1 MPSRSIRRTARPVYT
16 RWNLPKCRATLSGC
30 ARGAPYPETVLNLF
44 WKSRNLPTT
53 PEPALAEQ
61 QARVRLLNEELSQLR
76 GAAVERTRTT
86 DTKASFLVVAAGF
99 LAGVAGSE
107 LVDSDAVHRAGAALA
122 HSCDCRRVGN
132 GPVAACAE
140 RSSARHVVD
149 TYVNANMSPETLEDH
164 LLEIRTKEVEKR
176 NAQNES
182 KAGLTKWGFGFIL
195 LIAAMASSL
204 AVVVVTAI
212 LGA

>member
-1 MPSRSIRRTARPVYT
+1 MM
-16 RWNLPKCRATLSGC
+16 
-30 ARGAPYPETVLNLF
+30 LNAF
-44 WKSRNLPTT
+44 WKSREDPA
-53 PEPALAEQ
+53 PAEPALTQQ

-107 LVDSDAVHRAGAALA
+107 LVDSDTWFIGLVPLSLTLATVVVSAMALWPRAL
-122 HSCDCRRVGN
+122 SV
-132 GPVAACAE
+132 P
-140 RSSARHVVD
+140 SARSVVD
-149 TYVNANMSPETLEDH
+149 TYVNADMSPETLEDH

-176 NAQNES
+176 NTQNES
-182 KAGLTKWGFGFIL
+182 KAGLTKWGFIL

>member
-1 MPSRSIRRTARPVYT
+1 MEPAEVSYVRS
-16 RWNLPKCRATLSGC
+16 
-30 ARGAPYPETVLNLF
+30 APYPETVINLP
-44 WKSRNLPTT
+44 WKSRPALAD
-53 PEPALAEQ
+53 PEPAVTLK

-76 GAAVERTRTT
+76 AAAVERTRTT

-107 LVDSDAVHRAGAALA
+107 LVNADTWFIGLVPLSLTLATVVVSAMALWPRAL
-122 HSCDCRRVGN
+122 SV
-132 GPVAACAE
+132 P
-140 RSSARHVVD
+140 SARFVVNQ
-149 TYVNANMSPETLEDH
+149 YVDADMTPESLEDH

-176 NAQNES
+176 NEQNES
-182 KAGLTKWGFGFIL
+182 KAGLTKWGFIL

-212 LGA
+212 LGV

>member
-107 LVDSDAVHRAGAALA
+107 LVDSDTWFIGLVPLSLTLATVVVSAMALWPRAL
-122 HSCDCRRVGN
+122 SV
-132 GPVAACAE
+132 P
-140 RSSARHVVD
+140 SARHVVD

-182 KAGLTKWGFGFIL
+182 KAGLTKWGFIL